1 MKFSVLFSHTIAA
14 LSSSLLLLSLAS
26 CITEELPSMEADIE
40 HVSVQGVAAVRLFDN
55 LSDAERNVLS
65 QDTAIVFHLADGVE
79 EATLDSVKLAF
90 RLSQGAHLAL
100 ATEKDAK
107 FSAQRVVRYVVTS
120 EDGRHQRYYTVQF
133 LPAPDL
139 GPVFSFDNPQLEASN
154 HQYYVWPLE
163 GTQNSKNGLGDFWG
177 TGNAGFALS
186 NSLAKPHEYPTT
198 STDDARSGMAVKLTT
213 MSTGYLG
220 QLVGKPIAAG
230 NLFVGTFNL
239 QKALVDAL
247 AATQFGRPIRRKPL
261 RFKGYYKWQP
271 GAQYL
276 NKSQKVVPG
285 PSADGSDLPQVYAV
299 IYRNTDGE
307 GKALVLDGSNVLTH
321 TQVVAIAMVPNF
333 VVTGVEKTSRWASFD
348 VAFDYKTAL
357 SIPLLSKRGFSRALV
372 FSSSKNGAQFEGAL
386 GSTLIID
393 DCSIDY

>member
-1 MKFSVLFSHTIAA
+1 
-14 LSSSLLLLSLAS
+14 
-26 CITEELPSMEADIE
+26 MEADIE
-40 HVSVQGVAAVRLFDN
+40 HVSVQGVAAVRFFDN

-79 EATLDSVKLAF
+79 EATLDSVKLDF

-177 TGNAGFALS
+177 TGNAGFSLS

-285 PSADGSDLPQVYAV
+285 PSTDGSDLPQVYAV

-348 VAFDYKTAL
+348 VPFDYKTEL
-357 SIPLLSKRGFSRALV
+357 SIPLLSKRGYSLALV